1 MDYDLLQTA
10 LRVLNCCVA
19 GEAPVRED
27 TERLRGAA
35 RESEGELPVDV
46 LAGRIVEREI
56 ECARARRRA
65 ASP

>member
-1 MDYDLLQTA
+1 MDQDLLQTA

-19 GEAPVRED
+19 GEAPIRED
-27 TERLRGAA
+27 AQRLRGAA
-35 RESEGELPVDV
+35 SEGERELPVDI
-46 LAGRIVEREI
+46 LAARTVEREI